1 MNVHKAGDLVINS
14 NPEYILEKL
23 KVKIYLFIL
32 PFVVIATGI
41 GWIMD
46 FFYSDSPITLDSFL
60 YPLLDL
66 WLIFC
71 LIYIIIT
78 KRFPRTLEIIALS
91 IAILIYFIWFANT
104 MSYNIQVGSLSGGL
118 GEFTNWVPLFFIV
131 VFLIFDQKMALFVSI
146 VIFVTTVVIGLGM
159 SVFYKQDFTLQT
171 YDSLLQFYISNAVY
185 ILALYFLQRF
195 KLAFIQKEAMQH
207 LANTDYLTNLPNRR
221 LVEKRL
227 HENSKSDMEFS
238 VILFD
243 VDYFKKINDTFG
255 HDIGDKVLK
264 EFANLIQENIRDKDI
279 VGRWGGEEFV
289 IIANDL
295 NAKQAVVFSDRL
307 RKLIEETTFSHKNKV
322 TASFGVAEY
331 RQKEKTKDVLKRAD
345 IVLYMAKE
353 NGRNKVEILL

>member
-1 MNVHKAGDLVINS
+1 M
-14 NPEYILEKL
+14 
-23 KVKIYLFIL
+23 
-32 PFVVIATGI
+32 
-41 GWIMD
+41 
-46 FFYSDSPITLDSFL
+46 
-60 YPLLDL
+60 
-66 WLIFC
+66 
-71 LIYIIIT
+71 
-78 KRFPRTLEIIALS
+78 R
-91 IAILIYFIWFANT
+91 
-104 MSYNIQVGSLSGGL
+104 YNIQEGSLSGGL
-118 GEFTNWVPLFFIV
+118 GEFTNWVPFFFIV
-131 VFLIFDQKMALFVSI
+131 VFLIFDQKMALFVSM

-159 SVFYKQDFTLQT
+159 SLYYRQEFTLQT

-195 KLAFIQKEAMQH
+195 KIAFIQKEAMQH

-227 HENSKSDMEFS
+227 HENSNRDIEFS

-243 VDYFKKINDTFG
+243 VDHFKKINDTFG
-255 HDIGDKVLK
+255 HDIGDQVLK
-264 EFANLIQENIRDKDI
+264 EFAKLIQENIRDKDI

-307 RKLIEETTFSHKNKV
+307 RKLIEETTFCHLTKV

-345 IVLYMAKE
+345 IALYMAKE
-353 NGRNKVEILL
+353 NGRNKVEILM